1 MSVTSV
7 TAAASDESFHNACAS
22 SSIDVSG
29 PVGRSP
35 AFVLY
40 ALVGGGCFVQG
51 ARGPVLGTELLSR
64 VIIVGFG
71 IDKLVFYATIR
82 LQSTKVAGLQTF
94 VVPASASAAQLSTTF
109 APFSADILAP
119 MAMPWSIQYTPAPR
133 AARYCTV
140 YLTHRGTYRVVRI
153 WSLTSPTLGPG
164 ISFFAPAAWPEEAF
178 VVRTQGRQYDGHVV
192 VRCRLSTKQ
201 EIVVEVPSHL
211 FRPHV
216 SNILSRR
223 RWFGDSSEGFPG
235 FTTLRQS
242 VTLD

>member
-7 TAAASDESFHNACAS
+7 TAAASDESFDNAYTS
-22 SSIDVSG
+22 SSIDGSG
-29 PVGRSP
+29 TFARSP
-35 AFVLY
+35 TFVLY

-64 VIIVGFG
+64 VIIIGFG
-71 IDKLVFYATIR
+71 IEKLVFYATIR

-94 VVPASASAAQLSTTF
+94 VVPTSASAAQLSTTF

-119 MAMPWSIQYTPAPR
+119 MVMPWSIQYTPAAR
-133 AARYCTV
+133 TARYCTV

-164 ISFFAPAAWPEEAF
+164 ISFFAPAAWPQEAF
-178 VVRTQGRQYDGHVV
+178 VVRAQGRQYDGHVV

-201 EIVVEVPSHL
+201 EVIVEVPLHL
-211 FRPHV
+211 FRPLL
-216 SNILSRR
+216 SNILPRR
-223 RWFGDSSEGFPG
+223 RWFGGSSEGLPS
-235 FTTLRQS
+235 FTTLRRS